1 LREREENVK
10 KDILAAITFLATGL
24 LFYVTRTDTRA
35 DEYFSSSM
43 GCDAAETVWVKKAAP
58 VHAPPITLDSSGL
71 TRDS

>member
-1 LREREENVK
+1 VK

-24 LFYVTRTDTRA
+24 LFYVIQTGGQP
-35 DEYFSSSM
+35 DEYFTSSV

-58 VHAPPITLDSSGL
+58 EATPPITLDSSGQ

>member
-1 LREREENVK
+1 LRERDENVK

-35 DEYFSSSM
+35 DECFTSSM
-43 GCDAAETVWVKKAAP
+43 GCDAAETVWVEKAAP
-58 VHAPPITLDSSGL
+58 EHASPITLDSSGL